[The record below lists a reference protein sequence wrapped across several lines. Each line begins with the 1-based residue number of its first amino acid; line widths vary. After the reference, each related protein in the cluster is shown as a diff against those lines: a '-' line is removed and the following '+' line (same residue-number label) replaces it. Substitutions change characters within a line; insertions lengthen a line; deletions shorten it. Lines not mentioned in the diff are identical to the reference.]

1 MISAL
6 IRQAVS
12 NLRYRREEGKE
23 EGENNRARRGD
34 KRYGAPTYYVVV
46 VVVVVVRARGFG
58 HETTLREIY
67 CIRGS
72 RQPRV
77 ERASVGSNDTE

>member
-1 MISAL
+1 MVSA
-6 IRQAVS
+6 
-12 NLRYRREEGKE
+12 RRGGG
-23 EGENNRARRGD
+23 GENGRLRRGD
-34 KRYGAPTYYVVV
+34 KRYGAATYYVVV
-46 VVVVVVRARGFG
+46 VRVSGKG